1 MIHNI
6 NVGHYRL
13 AVTANVFEIIRSRAF
28 FLKVSLIWIDAVCI
42 NQTDMPEK
50 TGQIQLMR
58 AIYQQA
64 SWVIVWLGSSP
75 DPTKA
80 MDFISI
86 LYSKM
91 HRYDL
96 GDEELKYMLAV
107 GSQSPRWLAFFNLLN
122 HPYWTRVWIIQEVAA
137 ATHINIFYGGE
148 LISWDMFISVI
159 RRFDEENTGTIFT
172 PMQKIQVPKFVLNG
186 CLKST

>member
-1 MIHNI
+1 MS
-6 NVGHYRL
+6 VGHYRL
-13 AVTANVFEIIRSRAF
+13 AVTANVFEIICSRAF
-28 FLKVSLIWIDAVCI
+28 FLKARLVWIDAVCI
-42 NQTDMPEK
+42 NQTDIPEE

-64 SWVIVWLGSSP
+64 FWVIVWLGSSP
-75 DPTKA
+75 DATKA

-107 GSQSPRWLAFFNLLN
+107 GSKSPRWPEFFNLPN

-137 ATHINIFYGGE
+137 ATHFNIYYGRE
-148 LISWDMFISVI
+148 LISWDMLISVI

-172 PMQKIQVPKFVLNG
+172 PMQKFRCQNLFSLKG